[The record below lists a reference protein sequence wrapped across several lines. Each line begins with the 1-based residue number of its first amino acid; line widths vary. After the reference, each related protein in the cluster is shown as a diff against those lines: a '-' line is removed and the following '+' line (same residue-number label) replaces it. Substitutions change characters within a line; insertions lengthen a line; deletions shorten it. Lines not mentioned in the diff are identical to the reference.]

1 MCLLPPR
8 PARLQSCLTWGPV
21 EVGDTQAES
30 AQGPLDS
37 SQHVLQA
44 VHLPASCRAHPG
56 PQTSKYR
63 KRLLLDP
70 KPLKEEESQEGGDE
84 SCTQGKR
91 KLRLT
96 PKCPPRPCGSISN
109 GDWGGG
115 RNSVLGNR
123 GGQGRTRL
131 EECGKPA
138 LAGSGLPVIWLRPWM
153 LQWSVHLAALPGQ
166 ALL

>member
-1 MCLLPPR
+1 MAGLCARGVSFGVLGPPYRPSSQPACSVWMCLLPPR

-30 AQGPLDS
+30 ARGPLDS

-96 PKCPPRPCGSISN
+96 PKCPPRPWGSISN

-115 RNSVLGNR
+115 RNSVLGNGWTGQDEV
-123 GGQGRTRL
+123 GGV
-131 EECGKPA
+131 
-138 LAGSGLPVIWLRPWM
+138 GS
-153 LQWSVHLAALPGQ
+153 QH
-166 ALL
+166 